1 MSNNVIK
8 SISYNQH
15 EILYN
20 IMQLYNEGNPFDC
33 DITYSKGKFYGSF
46 VVKKNDGTSQN
57 IIIPEPKYKFDV
69 CPQTE
74 DTVKIEPFGKLLL
87 EDESIDSIVVD
98 LPFVISPPSAPSMKE
113 NKKGRNI
120 IATRFASYYPLE
132 EMYKSYAHWIKEVYR
147 VLKPNGTVVWK
158 TQMTI
163 SGGVNID
170 TPCYS
175 KLCAMKVGF
184 VIEDDFVLNAKAR
197 LISGKIKRQCHSR
210 KFHSHFIVF
219 KKFNSKKYNRVNLT
233 NIVEQFI

>member
-1 MSNNVIK
+1 MNNNVIK

-20 IMQLYNEGNPFDC
+20 IMQLYNNGEGFNC
-33 DITYSKGKFYGSF
+33 DVTYSKGNFYGNFSIN
-46 VVKKNDGTSQN
+46 KNDGTAQT
-57 IIIPEPKYKFDV
+57 IVIPEPKYKFDV

-74 DTVKIEPFGKLLL
+74 DTIKIEPLGHLPL
-87 EDESIDSIVVD
+87 DDNSVDSIVVD

-113 NKKGRNI
+113 HKKGRNI
-120 IATRFASYYPLE
+120 IAKRFASYYPLE
-132 EMYKSYAHWIKEVYR
+132 EMYKSYAHWINEVYR

-163 SGGVNID
+163 SGGINID
-170 TPCYS
+170 TPCFS

-184 VIEDDFVLNAKAR
+184 TIEDEFILNAKVR
-197 LISGKIKRQCHSR
+197 LISGKIKQQCHSR
-210 KFHSHFIVF
+210 KYHSYFIVF
-219 KKFNSKKYNRVNLT
+219 KKFMSKKYDKVNLT